1 MATLVWAGLPRWAL
15 IVIMVVSGVVALY
28 ALLVIG
34 ACQAELRRI
43 GEQRR
48 QGSGGGP

>member
-34 ACQAELRRI
+34 ACHVELRRLRNRHP
-43 GEQRR
+43 RR
-48 QGSGGGP
+48 PRR